1 MKVVVSYY
9 IIACHNTFQVRTR
22 ENEAAKQVILAVSC
36 TEQKDRK
43 RIHTN
48 GNQIF

>member
-9 IIACHNTFQVRTR
+9 IIAFRNTFQVRTR

-36 TEQKDRK
+36 TDQKDRE
-43 RIHTN
+43 RIDTK
-48 GNQIF
+48 GNQGF